1 MSDPDLRLL
10 ADIGGTNARFAL
22 QAQGAAP
29 AQVNVTRCADFASL
43 EDAVESYLGK
53 VRPDALPKRAAFAVA
68 SPIAGD
74 QVAMTNHPWRFS
86 VSGARARLRLQEL
99 RVINDFA
106 AIALAVPALGP
117 GDLRRIGGGRAV
129 AGAPIA
135 VIGPGTGLGVSILV
149 PGPGGP
155 IALATEGGHATLA
168 VADDRE
174 AQVVAWLRE
183 RFDHASAERALSG
196 PGLVNLYA
204 ALMELD
210 GRAAPLPAPDEVT
223 ARAVDGSDALAAEAV
238 AMFCAMLGTVAGNL
252 ALTVG
257 ARGGIFIAGGIV
269 PALGTAFA
277 LSPFRSRFE
286 DKGRFRSY
294 VAAIPTAVITRDVPA
309 FAGLAALLDGTG
321 TTISG

>member
-1 MSDPDLRLL
+1 MASPEFRLL

-22 QAQGAAP
+22 QAKDAAP
-29 AQVNVTRCADFASL
+29 IKVDVTRCAEFGSL

-53 VRPDALPKRAAFAVA
+53 AHPDAPLRRAAFAIA
-68 SPIAGD
+68 SPVAGD
-74 QVAMTNHPWRFS
+74 QVKMVNHPWRFS
-86 VSGARARLRLQEL
+86 VSGVRARLRLQEL
-99 RVINDFA
+99 RVVNDFA
-106 AIALAVPALGP
+106 AIALAVPTLGS
-117 GDLRRIGGGRAV
+117 GDLRHIGGGRAV
-129 AGAPIA
+129 AGAPVA

-149 PGPGGP
+149 HGPAGP
-155 IALATEGGHATLA
+155 IAIATEGGHATLA

-204 ALMELD
+204 ALMDID
-210 GRAAPLPAPDEVT
+210 GRAAPMPAPDEVT
-223 ARAVDGSDALAAEAV
+223 ARAVGGSDALAAEAV

-257 ARGGIFIAGGIV
+257 ARGGIYIAGGIV

-286 DKGRFRSY
+286 DKGRFRPY
-294 VAAIPTAVITRDVPA
+294 VAAIPTAVIAREVPA

-321 TTISG
+321 TAISG